1 MLEAAGWVV
10 QDYKAVNLYAGLGV
24 AVRELVTE
32 AGPATTFQGFEVPGA
47 GRKFSELYNVQL
59 LSHNHVDPVASVC
72 IGTIQRAGCGRAEAA
87 HPVEVEAGVAARGR
101 LRSWRR

>member
-1 MLEAAGWVV
+1 LKE
-10 QDYKAVNLYAGLGV
+10 
-24 AVRELVTE
+24 
-32 AGPATTFQGFEVPGA
+32 FQGFEVPGA